1 MKLIK
6 ELREKKGLSLRALA
20 SAINR
25 SPTFLSEIERGTR
38 KPSQETLASLAAT
51 LGSAEELFLA
61 AGLVAPEVKK
71 ALADTKVYRLI
82 SRLSLLEK
90 VDRDAFLHTVNKLL

>member
-20 SAINR
+20 SAIDR

-38 KPSQETLASLAAT
+38 KPSQVL
-51 LGSAEELFLA
+51 
-61 AGLVAPEVKK
+61 P
-71 ALADTKVYRLI
+71 
-82 SRLSLLEK
+82 
-90 VDRDAFLHTVNKLL
+90 